1 MEKDLNKEI
10 PCYALK
16 LKTKEAYGK
25 KEELK
30 KLYESTFC
38 SGVKVEHFR
47 IYLIYRSEE
56 MRDAALAMAREIFK
70 WAKIDSRICWVR
82 EKYLDPKGR

>member
-1 MEKDLNKEI
+1 MEKKQNKEI
-10 PCYALK
+10 PCYSLK

-38 SGVKVEHFR
+38 SGVKVEHRRTYMF
-47 IYLIYRSEE
+47 YRSDA
-56 MRDAALAMAREIFK
+56 MRDLALEKAQEIFK
-70 WAKIDSRICWVR
+70 YVKSEKRIAYIPS
-82 EKYLDPKGR
+82 EYLDPKGR

>member
-1 MEKDLNKEI
+1 MEKKQNKEI
-10 PCYALK
+10 PCYSLK

-38 SGVKVEHFR
+38 SGVKIEHFR
-47 IYLIYRSEE
+47 IYMIYRSEG
-56 MRDAALAMAREIFK
+56 MRDIALKKAQEIFK
-70 WAKIDSRICWVR
+70 WTKAGSRICWVQ

>member
-56 MRDAALAMAREIFK
+56 MRDAALAMAREIFE
-70 WAKIDSRICWVR
+70 WAKIDRRICWVR